1 MKGPLPCIG
10 VLAWTLPSL
19 SQDTGWKTGGPFT
32 STANVKNQ
40 CVDNKGQH
48 IPEGLLFTP
57 GPDECKVCTCMRQ
70 LPILCRTVLCAPPTG
85 CRTLM
90 AGESCCEWVCNSW
103 DTPTSQKPVSDLGL
117 RLVAS
122 GVTAILSLSLL
133 FFLIYR
139 LRQRKLR
146 GRQNHLEAESLNSV
160 NGRGEDSSPPEGFPD
175 QGFPLAWF
183 KPPTR
188 PFPPSYNE
196 AMSGEIP
203 PPLPRDDIS
212 DSSSDHS
219 TAPPYNSIHLDPV
232 ISYPVAT
239 LGRLVLP
246 APGTN
251 FPPEHLHCHPPS
263 HYASP
268 ANNIDRHTE
277 PRHQRTQSHPL
288 ENSHIQN
295 YNGECLN
302 HPLGNHHPADSYPEN
317 SHGEGT
323 NIDSHPP
330 ENSTDDPSR
339 IRTVTTTLSGVTRR
353 GRRERDGGLLHGEE
367 RDAAL
372 QRFSLQL
379 NLNVS
384 SASSSSSGL
393 TLSPN
398 RRAFTP
404 TSQSSSDS
412 EPDDN
417 AQTRV

>member
-1 MKGPLPCIG
+1 MKATLPCMG
-10 VLAWTLPSL
+10 VIAWTMPTL
-19 SQDTGWKTGGPFT
+19 SQDTNKGWKTGGPFT
-32 STANVKNQ
+32 GTANVKNQ
-40 CVDNKGQH
+40 CVDNKGQS

-70 LPILCRTVLCAPPTG
+70 QPILCRTVLCAPPTG

-103 DTPTSQKPVSDLGL
+103 DTPIQQKPVSDLGL

-146 GRQNHLEAESLNSV
+146 GRQNHLEAESFNSV
-160 NGRGEDSSPPEGFPD
+160 SGRNEDSSPPEGFPD
-175 QGFPLAWF
+175 PGFPLAWF

-203 PPLPRDDIS
+203 PPLPPRDDMS

-219 TAPPYNSIHLDPV
+219 HAPPYNSIHLDPV

-246 APGTN
+246 VPPIN
-251 FPPEHLHCHPPS
+251 FPRDHQCHPS
-263 HYASP
+263 VH
-268 ANNIDRHTE
+268 HTV
-277 PRHQRTQSHPL
+277 HQRQDHQDHHP
-288 ENSHIQN
+288 ETCH
-295 YNGECLN
+295 LN
-302 HPLGNHHPADSYPEN
+302 HPFESHSTDQYPEN
-317 SHGEGT
+317 HPYHGEGK

-330 ENSTDDPSR
+330 ENPADAPTR
-339 IRTVTTTLSGVTRR
+339 VRTATTTLSGVTRR
-353 GRRERDGGLLHGEE
+353 GRSEREGGLLHGEE

-412 EPDDN
+412 EPDDD

>member
-1 MKGPLPCIG
+1 MKATLPCIG
-10 VLAWTLPSL
+10 VIAWTIPTL
-19 SQDTGWKTGGPFT
+19 SQDISKGTKGWKTGGPFT
-32 STANVKNQ
+32 GTANVKNQ
-40 CVDNKGQH
+40 CVDNKGQS

-70 LPILCRTVLCAPPTG
+70 QPILCRTVLCAPPTG

-103 DTPTSQKPVSDLGL
+103 DTPIQQKPVSDLGL

-160 NGRGEDSSPPEGFPD
+160 SGRNEDSSPPEGFPD
-175 QGFPLAWF
+175 PGFPLAWF

-196 AMSGEIP
+196 AMSGEMP
-203 PPLPRDDIS
+203 PPLPPRDDMS

-219 TAPPYNSIHLDPV
+219 HAPPYNSIHLDPV

-246 APGTN
+246 VPAINLPQ
-251 FPPEHLHCHPPS
+251 EHQCHPS
-263 HYASP
+263 VHH
-268 ANNIDRHTE
+268 NI
-277 PRHQRTQSHPL
+277 HQRQDIQMHEHHRSNSPFPTPPTPENQYSCHLNHPL
-288 ENSHIQN
+288 ENQSSDH
-295 YNGECLN
+295 YLE
-302 HPLGNHHPADSYPEN
+302 HHPYHS
-317 SHGEGT
+317 EGARS
-323 NIDSHPP
+323 DLHPP
-330 ENSTDDPSR
+330 ETPSEDPSR
-339 IRTVTTTLSGVTRR
+339 ARTVTRR
-353 GRRERDGGLLHGEE
+353 GRREREGGLLHGEE

-404 TSQSSSDS
+404 TSGSSSDS
-412 EPDDN
+412 EPDDD
-417 AQTRV
+417 AQTQV